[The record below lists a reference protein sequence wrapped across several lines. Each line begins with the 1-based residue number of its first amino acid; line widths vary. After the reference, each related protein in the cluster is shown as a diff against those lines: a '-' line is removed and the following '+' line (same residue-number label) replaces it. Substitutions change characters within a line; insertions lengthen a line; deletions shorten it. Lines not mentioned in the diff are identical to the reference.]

1 MQRTEKTKMG
11 WSNFIILSEHKL
23 AFEVSRNVNKEDIDK
38 GDIEEFL
45 KVVDDFNYETL
56 EREYRELTISD
67 LAELINIVR
76 KAMIFADAP
85 FGNFLVWYLELTGMK
100 YEIISE
106 FEFEEREK
114 EFKKWKIIR
123 R

>member
-1 MQRTEKTKMG
+1 MG
-11 WSNFIILSEHKL
+11 WSNFIILPEHKL

-38 GDIEEFL
+38 EDIEEFL
-45 KVVDDFNYETL
+45 RAVDDFNYETL

-67 LAELINIVR
+67 LAELVNIVR
-76 KAMIFADAP
+76 KALIFADAP

>member
-11 WSNFIILSEHKL
+11 WSNFVILPEHKL
-23 AFEVSRNVNKEDIDK
+23 AFEVSRNVNKEDIDRE
-38 GDIEEFL
+38 DIEEFL

-67 LAELINIVR
+67 LAELVNIVR
-76 KAMIFADAP
+76 KALIFADAP